1 MPSSAVRDGD
11 IPAEICQKV
20 TECCVLSV
28 GHQGVDRTGWKYMQ
42 AMRKISKFLEPAT
55 VVATITA
62 TMLLVNVL

>member
-1 MPSSAVRDGD
+1 MSSEAAAGMPDS
-11 IPAEICQKV
+11 IICQKV

-42 AMRKISKFLEPAT
+42 AMGKISKFLEPAT

>member
-1 MPSSAVRDGD
+1 MPDS
-11 IPAEICQKV
+11 PICHKV
-20 TECCVLSV
+20 TGCCVLSV

-42 AMRKISKFLEPAT
+42 AMDKISKFLEPAT